1 MPGLSA
7 FGTASGLCSLLGGAA
22 ALAPSGAWDVRCGV
36 EQSEMFGERS
46 WGLGLQRYERHG
58 GHGPLLGLHSCGG
71 SVALFDPRSGLSVA
85 VLLNDQQ
92 LDYAATREVLALVAA
107 ELKLGQL
114 SFLENGFF

>member
-1 MPGLSA
+1 M
-7 FGTASGLCSLLGGAA
+7 
-22 ALAPSGAWDVRCGV
+22 
-36 EQSEMFGERS
+36 
-46 WGLGLQRYERHG
+46 
-58 GHGPLLGLHSCGG
+58 
-71 SVALFDPRSGLSVA
+71 ALFDPRSGLSVA